1 MTRRNMALR
10 ADGRAAIL
18 AEVEG
23 MKNKRL
29 GLKNRLQKLKKQD
42 LLGYARQYKEETGLK
57 PYEGLIKDG
66 KAVRSPAALTG
77 AELIAMMVDAEFPKA
92 RPPKEYTRAELKAMV
107 WNDLRDYAKS
117 LGMQTGRVNKE
128 TLINNILKRKDAVEE
143 QRMEAREAGRLKLI
157 SGKGLKR
164 PKRKER
170 VTYDAVRH
178 GKGPFR
184 YVIVKNGRI
193 VVDAGPIPTAREASI
208 AAKTLLRTKAKAF
221 VHPISQADGNR
232 LVDAGTTGL
241 EPYGRVVDG
250 YQVRNLPGKWEAF
263 IYQPNSVEIAYSGG
277 RGFERLIPQDPDNV
291 IPLSLMNVPDDFYA
305 SPPKRIAANRRK
317 RRTTKKRR

>member
-10 ADGRAAIL
+10 AGGRAAIL

-29 GLKNRLQKLKKQD
+29 GLKNRLKKLKRQD

-66 KAVRSPAALTG
+66 KAVRSPAALQVP
-77 AELIAMMVDAEFPKA
+77 AIVDMMVDAEFPKA
-92 RPPKEYTRAELKAMV
+92 QPPKEYTRAELNAMV
-107 WNDLRDYAKS
+107 WNDLRNYAKS
-117 LGMQTGRVNKE
+117 LGLQVGGVKKE
-128 TLINNILKRKDAVEE
+128 KLINSILKRGEALEE

-184 YVIVKNGRI
+184 YVIVKGGRI

-250 YQVRNLPGKWEAF
+250 YQVRNLPGNWEAF
-263 IYQPNSVEIAYSGG
+263 IYQPHSVAIAYSGG